1 MLRTTLWSETLVAA
15 PRAVSAHMSRIIH
28 PSHRVLVVDDGP
40 LNQRLMSGL
49 LQQLGCV
56 VDTASSGAVALMM
69 AAAVAYDVIFVDLH
83 MPQMDGKQTIER
95 LRASE
100 CARSAPPPLIVVL
113 TADDAPPAG
122 DRDWFDL
129 FISKPVTSALL
140 RASFDVLGTRDEDQ
154 PTLFAESSPVDLVD
168 EFLEATS
175 DALERMRESLSRG
188 DFSAIASTAHG
199 VKGTGTSFG
208 FAMMSVLGARL
219 ERDAR
224 AGSRPDV
231 ERGLEELE
239 SSLMLV

>member
-1 MLRTTLWSETLVAA
+1 
-15 PRAVSAHMSRIIH
+15 
-28 PSHRVLVVDDGP
+28 
-40 LNQRLMSGL
+40 MSGL
-49 LQQLGCV
+49 LQQLGCM

-83 MPQMDGKQTIER
+83 MPEMDGKQTIAR
-95 LRASE
+95 LRASDY
-100 CARSAPPPLIVVL
+100 ARSAPPPLIVVI

-122 DRDWFDL
+122 DQDWFDL

-140 RASFDVLGTRDEDQ
+140 RASFDVLGTRAEDQ

-188 DFSAIASTAHG
+188 DFEAIASAAHG

-208 FAMMSVLGARL
+208 FDMMSVLGARL
-219 ERDAR
+219 EKDAR

-231 ERGLEELE
+231 ERGLEDLE
-239 SSLMLV
+239 HSLMLA

>member
-1 MLRTTLWSETLVAA
+1 M
-15 PRAVSAHMSRIIH
+15 PRIIH

-49 LQQLGCV
+49 LEQLGCA

-69 AAAVAYDVIFVDLH
+69 ASSVAYDVIFVDLH
-83 MPQMDGKQTIER
+83 MPVMDGRETVAR
-95 LRASE
+95 LRASDY
-100 CARSAPPPLIVVL
+100 ARSAPPPLVVVL

-122 DRDWFDL
+122 DQDWFDL

-140 RASFDVLGTRDEDQ
+140 RASFDVLGTRAEDQ
-154 PTLFAESSPVDLVD
+154 PTLFAATPPVDLVD

-188 DFSAIASTAHG
+188 DFDAIASTAHN

-208 FAMMSVLGARL
+208 FEMMSVLGARL

-224 AGSRPDV
+224 ACSRPGV
-231 ERGLEELE
+231 EHGLRELE
-239 SSLMLV
+239 DSLMLA